1 MSNTDKLTKLNRE
14 IANEFP
20 DFRVIKKADSRL
32 MRVIDRVLRII
43 TLGKMQ
49 TYMTGF
55 ITTMGTTVYVPAN
68 WDDLPE
74 ISRVIVLR
82 HERVHMRQAQQYGRL
97 IFSLLYLLAPLPL
110 GLAWFRA
117 KFEMEAYEESLAAML
132 EYYGADSLGP
142 KSSTR
147 NNTIRHFMSAEYFWM
162 WPFRGYMDRWYT
174 RTVERL
180 TRDKKL
186 A

>member
-1 MSNTDKLTKLNRE
+1 MPLPKLLDLTVQILK
-14 IANEFP
+14 EFP
-20 DFRVIKKADSRL
+20 DFRTINKSDSRL
-32 MRVIDRVLRII
+32 MKVIDRVLRII
-43 TLGKMQ
+43 TLGKMS

-55 ITTMGTTVYVPAN
+55 ITTMGTTVYVPDS
-68 WDDLPE
+68 WDSMSE
-74 ISRVIVLR
+74 TSKMTVLR
-82 HERVHMRQAQQYGRL
+82 HERVHMRQARRYGRL
-97 IFSLLYLLAPLPL
+97 WFSLLYLLVPLPL

-142 KSSTR
+142 KSRTQD
-147 NNTIRHFMSAEYFWM
+147 NTIRHFMSAEYFWM

-180 TRDKKL
+180 TRDKKI